1 MQESAEG
8 GDNAAVTEVP
18 FELRGFSLATVALV
32 LGGIITVGS
41 LGEVGGCVRQ
51 GRLPMAID
59 GRGGL
64 V

>member
-41 LGEVGGCVRQ
+41 LGEVGAPGSV
-51 GRLPMAID
+51 AD
-59 GRGGL
+59 GHRSKG
-64 V
+64 